1 MFQHK
6 SISLADQIFERL
18 ENDILIGKY
27 QYGTVLTETA
37 LSEEL
42 GVSRTPVREALR
54 RLQQENLIKDTNKGM
69 VVLGITE
76 EDLKDIYNIR
86 LQLEGMAVEK
96 FIENL
101 TEESLSKLKEILDF
115 QEFYGGKHDS
125 YHVIFKDSEF
135 HESIYKNCGSSI
147 LCETLL
153 PLHKKVVKFRQAS
166 IEQTGRTEKSI
177 NEHKALYDAIKQRNI
192 TLAKQLI
199 NEHILNARNSI
210 MGGIK

>member
-18 ENDILIGKY
+18 ESDILIGKY
-27 QYGTVLTETA
+27 AYGTLLTETA

-42 GVSRTPVREALR
+42 GVSRTPIREALR

-69 VVLGITE
+69 MVVGITD
-76 EDLKDIYNIR
+76 EDLKDIYNVR
-86 LQLEGMAVEK
+86 LKLEGMVIEK
-96 FIENL
+96 FIENM
-101 TEESLSKLKEILDF
+101 TEETLAALKEILDF

-135 HESIYKNCGSSI
+135 HESIYKNCGSPI

-166 IEQTGRTEKSI
+166 IEKTGRTEKSI
-177 NEHKALYDAIKQRNI
+177 NEHKALYNAIKQRDI
-192 TLAKQLI
+192 ASAKRLVE
-199 NEHILNARNSI
+199 EHILNARNSI
-210 MGGIK
+210 MGDKQ

>member
-18 ENDILIGKY
+18 ESDILIGKY
-27 QYGTVLTETA
+27 AYGTLLTETA

-42 GVSRTPVREALR
+42 GVSRTPIREALR

-69 VVLGITE
+69 MVVGITE
-76 EDLKDIYNIR
+76 EDLKDIYNVR
-86 LQLEGMAVEK
+86 LKLEGMVIEK
-96 FIENL
+96 FIENI
-101 TEESLSKLKEILDF
+101 TEESLAALKEILDF

-135 HESIYKNCGSSI
+135 HESIYKNCGSPI

-166 IEQTGRTEKSI
+166 IEKTGRTEKSI
-177 NEHKALYDAIKQRNI
+177 NEHKALYNAIKQRDI
-192 TLAKQLI
+192 ASAKRLVE
-199 NEHILNARNSI
+199 EHILNARNSI
-210 MGGIK
+210 MGDKQ

>member
-18 ENDILIGKY
+18 ESDILIGKY
-27 QYGTVLTETA
+27 AYGTLLTETA

-42 GVSRTPVREALR
+42 GVSRTPIREALR
-54 RLQQENLIKDTNKGM
+54 RLQQENLIKDTQKGM
-69 VVLGITE
+69 MVVGITE
-76 EDLKDIYNIR
+76 EDLKDIYNVR
-86 LQLEGMAVEK
+86 LKLEGMAIER
-96 FIENL
+96 FIENM
-101 TEESLSKLKEILDF
+101 TEETLAALKEILDF

-135 HESIYKNCGSSI
+135 HESIYKNCGSPI

-166 IEQTGRTEKSI
+166 IEKTGRTEKSI
-177 NEHKALYDAIKQRNI
+177 NEHKALYNAIKQRD
-192 TLAKQLI
+192 TASAKRLVE
-199 NEHILNARNSI
+199 EHILNARNSI
-210 MGGIK
+210 MGDK

>member
-18 ENDILIGKY
+18 ESDILIGKY
-27 QYGTVLTETA
+27 AYGTLLTETA

-42 GVSRTPVREALR
+42 GVSRTPIREALR

-69 VVLGITE
+69 MVVGITE
-76 EDLKDIYNIR
+76 DDLKDIYNVR
-86 LQLEGMAVEK
+86 LKLEGMVIEK
-96 FIENL
+96 FIENM
-101 TEESLSKLKEILDF
+101 TEETLATLKEILDF

-135 HESIYKNCGSSI
+135 HESIYKNCGSPI

-166 IEQTGRTEKSI
+166 IEKTGRTEKSI
-177 NEHKALYDAIKQRNI
+177 NEHKALYNAIKQRDI
-192 TLAKQLI
+192 ASAKRLVE
-199 NEHILNARNSI
+199 EHILNARNSI
-210 MGGIK
+210 MGDKQ

>member
-18 ENDILIGKY
+18 ESDILIGKY
-27 QYGTVLTETA
+27 AYGTLLTETA

-42 GVSRTPVREALR
+42 GVSRTPIREALR

-69 VVLGITE
+69 MVVGITE
-76 EDLKDIYNIR
+76 EDLKDIYNVR
-86 LQLEGMAVEK
+86 LKLEGMAIER
-96 FIENL
+96 FIENM
-101 TEESLSKLKEILDF
+101 TEESLAALKEILDF

-135 HESIYKNCGSSI
+135 HESIYKNCGSPI

-166 IEQTGRTEKSI
+166 IEKTGRTEKSI
-177 NEHKALYDAIKQRNI
+177 NEHKALYNAIKQRD
-192 TLAKQLI
+192 TASAKRLVE
-199 NEHILNARNSI
+199 EHILNARNSI
-210 MGGIK
+210 MGDK

>member
-18 ENDILIGKY
+18 ESDILIGKY
-27 QYGTVLTETA
+27 AYGTLLTETA

-42 GVSRTPVREALR
+42 GVSRTPIREALR
-54 RLQQENLIKDTNKGM
+54 RLQQENLIKDTAKGM
-69 VVLGITE
+69 MVVGITE
-76 EDLKDIYNIR
+76 EDLKDIYNVR
-86 LQLEGMAVEK
+86 LKLEGMAIER
-96 FIENL
+96 FIENM
-101 TEESLSKLKEILDF
+101 TEESLAALKEILDF

-135 HESIYKNCGSSI
+135 HESIYKNCGSPI

-166 IEQTGRTEKSI
+166 IEKTGRTEKSI
-177 NEHKALYDAIKQRNI
+177 NEHKALYNAIKQRD
-192 TLAKQLI
+192 TASAKRLVE
-199 NEHILNARNSI
+199 EHILNARNSI
-210 MGGIK
+210 MGDK

>member
-18 ENDILIGKY
+18 ESDILIGKY
-27 QYGTVLTETA
+27 AYGTLLTETA

-42 GVSRTPVREALR
+42 GVSRTPIREALR
-54 RLQQENLIKDTNKGM
+54 RLQQENLIKETNKGM
-69 VVLGITE
+69 MVVGITE
-76 EDLKDIYNIR
+76 EDLKDIYNVR
-86 LQLEGMAVEK
+86 LKLEGMVIEK
-96 FIENL
+96 FIENI
-101 TEESLSKLKEILDF
+101 TEESLAALKEILDF

-135 HESIYKNCGSSI
+135 HESIYKNCGSPI

-166 IEQTGRTEKSI
+166 IEKTGRTEKSI
-177 NEHKALYDAIKQRNI
+177 NEHKALYNAIKQRDI
-192 TLAKQLI
+192 ASAKRLVE
-199 NEHILNARNSI
+199 EHILNARNSI
-210 MGGIK
+210 MGDKQ